1 MEIKFS
7 EKMMEDTGPM
17 KERKEDTEVIP
28 GKEEFVEKVS
38 EVPIFTSVFQKG
50 NALIQKQYEKANAVF
65 QSDFSDMKKMYLE
78 RLRPIVF

>member
-1 MEIKFS
+1 
-7 EKMMEDTGPM
+7 MMEDTGPM

-50 NALIQKQYEKANAVF
+50 NALLYRSNMRRQMQFFNQIF
-65 QSDFSDMKKMYLE
+65 Q
-78 RLRPIVF
+78 I